1 VIFGIIADQHQDL
14 LAHHFYS
21 LWEKGVLD
29 IAWRSAECDP
39 LRMPKTVACA
49 SCYRGHVFLVTTTF
63 ADIAVWSVT
72 RENSLFQLMTAVCG
86 GKYRGFRRPVCQ
98 GC

>member
-1 VIFGIIADQHQDL
+1 MF
-14 LAHHFYS
+14 
-21 LWEKGVLD
+21 
-29 IAWRSAECDP
+29 
-39 LRMPKTVACA
+39 
-49 SCYRGHVFLVTTTF
+49 FLVTTTF

-98 GC
+98 GCWRFSVNENRRSGLNACLIC